1 MDIASIDIIWESTD
15 NITPNGH
22 PVSTVKHRLL
32 NLIIVKRE
40 GNEKEIGVRD
50 EEKIWKI
57 IVVDHNIDHTSTHT
71 K

>member
-32 NLIIVKRE
+32 NPIIVKRE
-40 GNEKEIGVRD
+40 GNEKGNRS
-50 EEKIWKI
+50 KR
-57 IVVDHNIDHTSTHT
+57 
-71 K
+71 